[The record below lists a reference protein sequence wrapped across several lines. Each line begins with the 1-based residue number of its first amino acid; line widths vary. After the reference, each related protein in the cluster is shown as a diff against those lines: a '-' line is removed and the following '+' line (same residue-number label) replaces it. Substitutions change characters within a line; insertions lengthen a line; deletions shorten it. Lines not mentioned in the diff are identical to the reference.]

1 MRSHRAATR
10 YAKSLIELAIEQN
23 VLDEVYGDMKLFTAV
38 IEENRVFAVMLKNPI
53 INHDKKRNVLHALFD
68 KRMNKLSILAFD
80 LITKKN
86 RESILAEISTEFQVQ
101 YNAFKGLQVADI
113 TTTIELD
120 DELRKKFDELVEE
133 ISGKKASL
141 NEIIDENIVGG
152 FILNVGDRRLDQS
165 IKTQLNNI
173 KRELTN

>member
-10 YAKSLIELAIEQN
+10 YAKSLIELAKEQK
-23 VLDEVYGDMKLFTAV
+23 VLDDVYGDMKLFTAV
-38 IEENRVFAVMLKNPI
+38 IEQNRVLAVMLKNPI

-68 KRMNKLSILAFD
+68 KRMNKLSLLAFD

-101 YNAFKGLQVADI
+101 YNAFKGLQIADI

-141 NEIIDENIVGG
+141 NEIIDDNIVGG

>member
-10 YAKSLIELAIEQN
+10 YAKSIIELAKEQK
-23 VLDEVYGDMKLFTAV
+23 VLDEVYSDMQLFSAV
-38 IEENRVFAVMLKNPI
+38 IEQNRVFSVMLKNPI

-68 KRMNKLSILAFD
+68 TRMNKLTMLAFD

-86 RESILAEISTEFQVQ
+86 RESILVEISTEFQVQ
-101 YNAFKGLQVADI
+101 YNSLKGLQVADI
-113 TTTIELD
+113 TTTISLD
-120 DELRKKFDELVEE
+120 DELRNKFNQLVEE

-141 NEIIDENIVGG
+141 NEIIDDSIVGG
-152 FILNVGDRRLDQS
+152 FVLNVGDKRLDQS

>member
-10 YAKSLIELAIEQN
+10 YAKSLIELAKEQN

-120 DELRKKFDELVEE
+120 DELRKKFNELVEE

-141 NEIIDENIVGG
+141 NEIIDDNIVGG

>member
-1 MRSHRAATR
+1 MQSHRAATR
-10 YAKSLIELAIEQN
+10 YAKSIIELAKEQK
-23 VLDEVYGDMKLFTAV
+23 VLDEVYGDMKLFSAV
-38 IEENRVFAVMLKNPI
+38 IEQNRIFSVMLKNPI
-53 INHDKKRNVLHALFD
+53 INHDKKRKVLHALFD
-68 KRMNKLSILAFD
+68 KRMNKLSISAFD

-113 TTTIELD
+113 TTTINLD
-120 DELRKKFDELVEE
+120 DELRNKFNSLVEE
-133 ISGKKASL
+133 ISGKKANL
-141 NEIIDENIVGG
+141 NEIIDDDIVGG
-152 FILNVGDRRLDQS
+152 FVLNVGDLRLDQS

>member
-10 YAKSLIELAIEQN
+10 YAKSIIELAKEQK
-23 VLDEVYGDMKLFTAV
+23 VLDEVYSDMQLFSAV

-68 KRMNKLSILAFD
+68 TRMNKLTLLAFD

-86 RESILAEISTEFQVQ
+86 RESILAEISTELQVQ
-101 YNAFKGLQVADI
+101 YNALKGLQVAEI
-113 TTTIELD
+113 TTTINLD
-120 DELRKKFDELVEE
+120 DELREKFNELVAD
-133 ISGKKASL
+133 ISGKKAKL
-141 NEIIDENIVGG
+141 KEVVDESIVAG
-152 FILNVGDRRLDQS
+152 FVLNVGDRRLDQS

>member
-10 YAKSLIELAIEQN
+10 YAKSLIELAKEQK
-23 VLDEVYGDMKLFTAV
+23 VLDEVYGDMQLFSAV
-38 IEENRVFAVMLKNPI
+38 VEQNRVFAVMLKNPI
-53 INHDKKRNVLHALFD
+53 VNHDKKRNVLHALFD
-68 KRMNKLSILAFD
+68 TRMNKLTILAFD

-113 TTTIELD
+113 TTTIDLD
-120 DELRKKFDELVEE
+120 DELRKKFNQLVEE
-133 ISGKKASL
+133 ISGKKANL
-141 NEIIDENIVGG
+141 NEIIDDAIVGG
-152 FILNVGDRRLDQS
+152 FVLNVGDKRLDQS

>member
-1 MRSHRAATR
+1 MQSHRAATR
-10 YAKSLIELAIEQN
+10 YAKSIIELAKEQK
-23 VLDEVYGDMKLFTAV
+23 VLDEVYSDMQLFSAV

-68 KRMNKLSILAFD
+68 TRMNKLTILAFD

-86 RESILAEISTEFQVQ
+86 RESILAEISTELQVQ
-101 YNAFKGLQVADI
+101 YNALKGLQVAEI
-113 TTTIELD
+113 TTTINLD
-120 DELRKKFDELVEE
+120 DELRKKFNELVAD
-133 ISGKKASL
+133 ISGKKAKL
-141 NEIIDENIVGG
+141 KEVVDESIVAG
-152 FILNVGDRRLDQS
+152 FVLNVGDRRLDQS

>member
-1 MRSHRAATR
+1 MQSHRAATR
-10 YAKSLIELAIEQN
+10 YAKSIIELAKEQK
-23 VLDEVYGDMKLFTAV
+23 VLDEVYGDMKLFSAV
-38 IEENRVFAVMLKNPI
+38 IEQNRIFSVMLKNPI
-53 INHDKKRNVLHALFD
+53 VNHDKKRKILHALFD
-68 KRMNKLSILAFD
+68 TRMNKLSISAFD

-113 TTTIELD
+113 TTTINLD
-120 DELRKKFDELVEE
+120 DELRNKFNSLVEE
-133 ISGKKASL
+133 ISGKKANL
-141 NEIIDENIVGG
+141 NEIIDDDIVGG
-152 FILNVGDRRLDQS
+152 FVLNVGDLRLDQS

>member
-10 YAKSLIELAIEQN
+10 YAKSLMELAKEQK
-23 VLDEVYGDMKLFTAV
+23 VLDEVYGDLQLFSAV
-38 IEENRVFAVMLKNPI
+38 VEQNRVFAVMLKNPI
-53 INHDKKRNVLHALFD
+53 VNHDKKRNVLHALFD
-68 KRMNKLSILAFD
+68 TRMNKLTILAFD

-113 TTTIELD
+113 TTTIDLD
-120 DELRKKFDELVEE
+120 DELRKKFNQLVEE
-133 ISGKKASL
+133 ISGKKANL
-141 NEIIDENIVGG
+141 NEIIDDAIVGG
-152 FILNVGDRRLDQS
+152 FVLNVGDKRLDQS

>member
-10 YAKSLIELAIEQN
+10 YAKSIIELAKEQK
-23 VLDEVYGDMKLFTAV
+23 VLDEVYGDMKLFSAV
-38 IEENRVFAVMLKNPI
+38 IEQNRIFSVMLKNPI
-53 INHDKKRNVLHALFD
+53 INHDKKRKILHALFD
-68 KRMNKLSILAFD
+68 KRMNKLSISAFD

-113 TTTIELD
+113 TTTINLD
-120 DELRKKFDELVEE
+120 DELRNKFNSLVEE
-133 ISGKKASL
+133 ISGKKANL
-141 NEIIDENIVGG
+141 NEIIDDDIVGG
-152 FILNVGDRRLDQS
+152 FVLNVGDLRLDQS

>member
-10 YAKSLIELAIEQN
+10 YAKSLIELAKEQK
-23 VLDEVYGDMKLFTAV
+23 VLDEVYGDMQLFSAV
-38 IEENRVFAVMLKNPI
+38 VEQNRVFAVMLKNPI
-53 INHDKKRNVLHALFD
+53 VNHDKKRNILRALFAT
-68 KRMNKLSILAFD
+68 RMNKLTILAFD

-113 TTTIELD
+113 TTTIDLD
-120 DELRKKFDELVEE
+120 DELRKKFNQLVEE
-133 ISGKKASL
+133 ISGKKANL
-141 NEIIDENIVGG
+141 NEIIDDAIVGG
-152 FILNVGDRRLDQS
+152 FVLNVGDKRLDQS

>member
-10 YAKSLIELAIEQN
+10 YAKSLIELAKEQK
-23 VLDEVYGDMKLFTAV
+23 VLDDVYGDMKLFTAV
-38 IEENRVFAVMLKNPI
+38 IEQNRVLAVMLKNPI

-68 KRMNKLSILAFD
+68 KRMNKLSLLAFD

-120 DELRKKFDELVEE
+120 DELRKKFNELVEE

-141 NEIIDENIVGG
+141 NEIIDDNIVGG